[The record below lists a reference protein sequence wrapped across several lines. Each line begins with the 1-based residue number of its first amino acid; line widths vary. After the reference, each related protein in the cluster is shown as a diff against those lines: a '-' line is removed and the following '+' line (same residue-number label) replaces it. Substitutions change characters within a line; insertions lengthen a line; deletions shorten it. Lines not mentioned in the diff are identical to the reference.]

1 MKYCVIGMGFI
12 FPRHKAAIESTGGE
26 IILTCDTDPT
36 KGADLNDWVAL
47 FHHPKFKEVYVVV
60 ICTPNY
66 LHSVIAREA
75 ILRGK
80 KVLCE
85 KPLTI
90 DYLDGLEKVNTVLQL
105 RYNSEVNRIKAK
117 KPVKVEIE
125 LEMLRKTDYFT
136 GWKANVFLS
145 GGLLYNLGVHYVDL
159 LIYLLGNS
167 KRVISSDSQILGNE
181 EHWEEASNSEIEFE
195 NGIGKLVIT
204 LNQDDG
210 LYPFLKPSRK
220 LKVIYEDG
228 SQEEI
233 ELSNK
238 DNLSQ
243 EDLHIEVYKHFI
255 KGEGISLA
263 EASKSLILI
272 GELLKFNAEY

>member
-1 MKYCVIGMGFI
+1 MKYAIIGMGFI
-12 FPRHKAAIESTGGE
+12 FPRHKVAIEATGGE
-26 IILTCDTDPT
+26 VVLTCDIDHSKDP
-36 KGADLNDWVAL
+36 DWDDWVAM
-47 FHHPKFKEVYVVV
+47 FHDPKFKEVDTVV

-90 DYLDGLEKVNTVLQL
+90 DYLDGLEEINTVLQL

-117 KPVKVEIE
+117 KPVKVEID
-125 LEMLRKTDYFT
+125 LQMLRKTDYFS
-136 GWKANVFLS
+136 GWKGNVFMS

-159 LIYLLGNS
+159 LFYLLGNS
-167 KRVISSDSQILGNE
+167 KRVLSYDSQILGNE
-181 EHWEEASNSEIEFE
+181 EHWEEDSISEVEFE
-195 NGIGKLVIT
+195 NGIGKLSIR

-220 LKVIYEDG
+220 LKVTYEDG
-228 SQEEI
+228 TQEEV

-255 KGEGISLA
+255 KGDGISLS
-263 EASKSLILI
+263 EASKSLLLI
-272 GELLKFNAEY
+272 G